1 MGDRLHRR
9 SRAAPGDPDPRLT
22 TSHNSSVA
30 PRLAGACEEIGC
42 GSSEVSDPR
51 SLAHRRRLIG
61 STGTSAG
68 RRSPVEPCEWAG
80 PSRQRRLIGGSG
92 LSRSMRL
99 ERRRSRL
106 RLDRPL
112 RRPLVPPFGG
122 RLSLVPAFGRMADPN
137 HSEGRH
143 VASSPRRLRA
153 QCRGAR
159 PCGQRGGRLP
169 DRSAL
174 GRLKTPASMTIASGR
189 ALLCPGRR
197 PPTRNP
203 PAGPRGEGRR
213 GVRRRADR
221 EGRDAAVTQSLRQ
234 TRKRSVKAAITLARR
249 EGAPSGSP
257 GRRTGPP
264 KSRVRVGARTARIT
278 PRP

>member
-92 LSRSMRL
+92 LRL
-99 ERRRSRL
+99 RRRL
-106 RLDRPL
+106 IPALDRPSRGGAGRAGTL
-112 RRPLVPPFGG
+112 RCREQPLVNRSLPILFSPPRQSGSRHPPARIG
-122 RLSLVPAFGRMADPN
+122 HVRRVQRGTSSSLYAWEDRPGSR
-137 HSEGRH
+137 
-143 VASSPRRLRA
+143 ASTGHALRA
-153 QCRGAR
+153 TA
-159 PCGQRGGRLP
+159 
-169 DRSAL
+169 
-174 GRLKTPASMTIASGR
+174 PA
-189 ALLCPGRR
+189 
-197 PPTRNP
+197 
-203 PAGPRGEGRR
+203 
-213 GVRRRADR
+213 
-221 EGRDAAVTQSLRQ
+221 
-234 TRKRSVKAAITLARR
+234 
-249 EGAPSGSP
+249 
-257 GRRTGPP
+257 
-264 KSRVRVGARTARIT
+264 
-278 PRP
+278 